1 MKKAILV
8 SLFYIISTITSGQQY
23 KVDKRLIG
31 QLMEVYVQ
39 TNKKENFFT
48 RLSTSTVAVF
58 SSGNKLFM
66 NAIQSI
72 TERNKIS
79 IDSAANIVF
88 DTLMSSFS
96 RDHIWDEY
104 PGKEKEYVGFL
115 NSYYQLICPCITD
128 KINTSPNKK
137 LKDGDMEKCVTN
149 LASDTSYVNTVKRQ
163 FSNKP
168 LDEIMQVGEIASLF
182 VFRNCKPVNLYFTGI
197 LRGESVYS
205 FLSKW
210 DNELYDIDNKIVQK
224 YSSKAKDLPALL
236 PAYKKSEPS
245 IKSLSTTL
253 SIKKID
259 SFKEKETNSAGDII
273 ITKTYYSFKND
284 SGLIYGQLV
293 VQFKKQAINPII
305 TSFRYIPFKQM
316 KDGSKFLEKLN
327 DKNLQPPSF
336 MEPPP
341 DVEIL
346 QEVKIDTLKKRN

>member
-79 IDSAANIVF
+79 IDSTANIVF

-149 LASDTSYVNTVKRQ
+149 LAADTSYVNTVKRQ

-253 SIKKID
+253 SIKKNR
-259 SFKEKETNSAGDII
+259 F
-273 ITKTYYSFKND
+273 F
-284 SGLIYGQLV
+284 
-293 VQFKKQAINPII
+293 
-305 TSFRYIPFKQM
+305 
-316 KDGSKFLEKLN
+316 
-327 DKNLQPPSF
+327 
-336 MEPPP
+336 
-341 DVEIL
+341 
-346 QEVKIDTLKKRN
+346 